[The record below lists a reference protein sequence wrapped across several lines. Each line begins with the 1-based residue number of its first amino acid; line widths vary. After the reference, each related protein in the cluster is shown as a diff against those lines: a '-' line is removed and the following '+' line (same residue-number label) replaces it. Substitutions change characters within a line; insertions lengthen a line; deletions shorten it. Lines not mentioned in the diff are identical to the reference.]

1 MTDGT
6 GDEDSPAP
14 PDVRLEDVGELL
26 YRQVH
31 PTWVE
36 DGVPSSQAFAPT
48 RKDKGKLSIARGS
61 LITAEGAYRHYT
73 DVLKLSSAGAW
84 AVTVGEA
91 LTATLDTFA
100 EPLHDDPAHGYVD
113 FRELGRREAERK
125 AKLLLPHA
133 VDRGRLHP

>member
-6 GDEDSPAP
+6 DDEDSPAP

-36 DGVPSSQAFAPT
+36 DGVPSSQAFKPT
-48 RKDKGKLSIARGS
+48 TKDKGKLSIARGS
-61 LITAEGAYRHYT
+61 LITAKGTYQHYT
-73 DVLKLSSAGAW
+73 DVLKLSSAGTW

-91 LTATLDTFA
+91 RTATLDSFA

-125 AKLLLPHA
+125 AKLLLPQA
-133 VDRGRLHP
+133 VNRGRLHP

>member
-1 MTDGT
+1 VTEGT
-6 GDEDSPAP
+6 GEEDSPAA

-48 RKDKGKLSIARGS
+48 RKDKGKLSIARGR
-61 LITAEGAYRHYT
+61 LVTAEDAYRHYT
-73 DVLKLSSAGAW
+73 DVLGLSSAGTW
-84 AVTVGEA
+84 AVMVGEA
-91 LTATLDTFA
+91 RTTTLESFA